1 MAIVRN
7 KKNTP
12 SPDHDEAI
20 AAFGA
25 AAEARPEQAAAAGDP
40 APAVPTRKPAEP
52 DASKT
57 PPRTSLIRWEGG
69 NEDLRDAV
77 IDYHRRER
85 YPIHTVL
92 LEAIRRGLAEMERD
106 S

>member
-7 KKNTP
+7 KKTTP
-12 SPDHDEAI
+12 SPETDAAI

-25 AAEARPEQAAAAGDP
+25 AAEARPEETEPVTPA
-40 APAVPTRKPAEP
+40 APAARTRPASKPAGEGGP
-52 DASKT
+52 KS
-57 PPRTSLIRWEGG
+57 SLVRWEG
-69 NEDLRDAV
+69 NEDLRDAI

-92 LEAIRRGLAEMERD
+92 LEAIRRGFEQMD
-106 S
+106 SKD